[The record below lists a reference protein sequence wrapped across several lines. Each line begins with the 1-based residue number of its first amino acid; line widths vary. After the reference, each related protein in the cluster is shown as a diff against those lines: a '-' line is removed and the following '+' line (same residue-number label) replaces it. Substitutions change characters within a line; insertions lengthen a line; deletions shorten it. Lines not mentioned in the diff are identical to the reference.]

1 MPIKCEMLVNS
12 ESGATI
18 INVTGATYFFFLDL
32 RKVYYKSILEL
43 HRINIKIKHLV
54 SII

>member
-18 INVTGATYFFFLDL
+18 INVTGATYFFLDL